1 MNGFLNMP
9 RRRYRALGCRWNRC
23 ACLLLGKR
31 PAKWSNKSFKLH
43 CMSRPKELIFKK
55 YRPAG
60 LGSLFFLKK

>member
-43 CMSRPKELIFKK
+43 CMSRPKELTV
-55 YRPAG
+55 RLTG
-60 LGSLFFLKK
+60 